1 MTYPNDANGD
11 ALRHMDADGD
21 DLTRSRDIEFTVVF
35 PNEKS
40 ANEFATQ
47 MRAQGHQ
54 AATEFS
60 ETVEG
65 CPWDVVVVKR
75 MVPSYSEIVSFEGML
90 EAAADPFGGHNDGWG
105 CLSWPKMQ

>member
-1 MTYPNDANGD
+1 
-11 ALRHMDADGD
+11 
-21 DLTRSRDIEFTVVF
+21 
-35 PNEKS
+35 
-40 ANEFATQ
+40 
-47 MRAQGHQ
+47 
-54 AATEFS
+54 
-60 ETVEG
+60 VEG